1 MKLPFLITSPK
12 SGEKS
17 VSLTMMVVAY
27 SVLMLWLIFGG
38 VFNISF
44 IREFDAM
51 VFVEVFT
58 PTAAL
63 YFGNKLTPKGV
74 AIATSMIGKAAAPK
88 PTAPHPTDEQ
98 DDDDDDDF
106 GTDENPGG

>member
-17 VSLTMMVVAY
+17 VSLTMMTVSY
-27 SVLMLWLIFGG
+27 TVLMLWLIFGG
-38 VFNISF
+38 IFEISF
-44 IREFDAM
+44 IRQFDAM
-51 VFVEVFT
+51 VFIEVFT

-74 AIATSMIGKAAAPK
+74 AIATSMFGNKSETPKAAS
-88 PTAPHPTDEQ
+88 PHPTDEE
-98 DDDDDDDF
+98 DDDDLGD
-106 GTDENPGG
+106 DENPGG